1 MPYTKEVGTIIPLTI
16 PFYEKDLINDIDD
29 LRHLELCNSRSHYF
43 RKLVKREK
51 ESNKHQ
57 LQQMKSMREQVR

>member
-1 MPYTKEVGTIIPLTI
+1 MPYTKEVGTIIPLSI
-16 PFYEKDLINDIDD
+16 PLYEKDLINDIDD
-29 LRHLELCNSRSHYF
+29 LRHLELCNSRSYYI

-51 ESNKHQ
+51 EANKHQ